1 MEILKALAPYI
12 SMALSLGGLIAM
24 ILAST
29 VKTKSM
35 KVILAL
41 VFAGNFLVAT
51 SYLIDGNNNGAAC
64 CYIGAAQALINY
76 FFDKNNKSIPKWLVA
91 IYAAVIVGINLA
103 VLTEILDLLAII
115 ASLTFILCIGQSNG
129 SKYRFWTIVNMV
141 LWITYDIIK
150 GSYAALFTHVSLF
163 LFTVLGKLIHDRKR
177 AKEDM

>member
-1 MEILKALAPYI
+1 MKIAPYI
-12 SMALSLGGLIAM
+12 SMALSLGGLVAM

-35 KVILAL
+35 GLILTF
-41 VFAGNFLVAT
+41 VFFGNFLVAT

-64 CYIGAAQALINY
+64 CYIGAAQALIN
-76 FFDKNNKSIPKWLVA
+76 FFFEKNKKSIPMWLVG
-91 IYAAVIVGINLA
+91 IYAIVIVSVNVG
-103 VLTEILDLLAII
+103 VMSEMLDLLAII
-115 ASLTFILCIGQSNG
+115 ASLTFIMCIGQDNA
-129 SKYRFWTIVNMV
+129 SKYRFWTIVNMI

-177 AKEDM
+177 DKMSL

>member
-1 MEILKALAPYI
+1 MEILMKLAPYI
-12 SMALSLGGLIAM
+12 SMALSIGGLVSM

-29 VKTKSM
+29 VKTRSM
-35 KVILAL
+35 RLILTF
-41 VFAGNFLVAT
+41 VFFGNFLVAT

-76 FFDKNNKSIPKWLVA
+76 FFDKNNKPIPKWLVV

-115 ASLTFILCIGQSNG
+115 ASLTFILCIGQSDG
-129 SKYRFWTIVNMV
+129 AKYRFWTSVNMV

-150 GSYAALFTHVSLF
+150 GSYAALFTHVSLL
-163 LFTVLGKLIHDRKR
+163 LFTVLGKLIHDRKSD
-177 AKEDM
+177 KEDI

>member
-1 MEILKALAPYI
+1 MEVIKMLAPYI
-12 SMALSLGGLIAM
+12 SMALSLGGLISM

-76 FFDKNNKSIPKWLVA
+76 FFDKNNKSIPKWLVV

-129 SKYRFWTIVNMV
+129 AKYRFWTIVNMV

-150 GSYAALFTHVSLF
+150 GSYAALFTHVSL
-163 LFTVLGKLIHDRKR
+163 LIFTILGKLIHDRKR
-177 AKEDM
+177 DKEDI

>member
-1 MEILKALAPYI
+1 MGILKTLAPYI
-12 SMALSLGGLIAM
+12 SMALSLGGLVAM

-76 FFDKNNKSIPKWLVA
+76 FFDKKNMPIPMWLVG
-91 IYAAVIVGINLA
+91 IYAIVIVVANVA
-103 VLTEILDLLAII
+103 VLSVFIDILAII
-115 ASLTFILCIGQSNG
+115 ASLTFIMCIGQSNG
-129 SKYRFWTIVNMV
+129 AKYRFWTIVNMV

-150 GSYAALFTHVSLF
+150 GSYAALFTHVSLL
-163 LFTVLGKLIHDRKR
+163 LFTILGKLIYDRKR

>member
-1 MEILKALAPYI
+1 MT
-12 SMALSLGGLIAM
+12 LSLGGLVAM

-103 VLTEILDLLAII
+103 VLTEVLDLLAII

-150 GSYAALFTHVSLF
+150 GSYAALFTHVSLL
-163 LFTVLGKLIHDRKR
+163 LFTVLGKLIYDRKR

>member
-1 MEILKALAPYI
+1 MGILKTLAPYI
-12 SMALSLGGLIAM
+12 SMVLSLGGLVSM

-35 KVILAL
+35 RLILTF
-41 VFAGNFLVAT
+41 VFFGNFLVAT

-64 CYIGAAQALINY
+64 CYIGAVQALINY
-76 FFDKNNKSIPKWLVA
+76 FFDKKDMPIPKWLVV

-129 SKYRFWTIVNMV
+129 AKYRFWTIVNMV

-150 GSYAALFTHVSLF
+150 GSYAALFTHVSLL
-163 LFTVLGKLIHDRKR
+163 LFTILGKLIHDRKR

>member
-1 MEILKALAPYI
+1 MKIAPYI
-12 SMALSLGGLIAM
+12 SMALSLGGLVAM

-35 KVILAL
+35 GLILTF
-41 VFAGNFLVAT
+41 VFFGNFLVAT

-64 CYIGAAQALINY
+64 CYIGAAQALIN
-76 FFDKNNKSIPKWLVA
+76 FFFEKSKKPIPMWLVG
-91 IYAAVIVGINLA
+91 IYAIVIVSVNVG
-103 VLTEILDLLAII
+103 VMSEMLDLLAII
-115 ASLTFILCIGQSNG
+115 ASLTFIMCIGQDNA

-177 AKEDM
+177 DKQGI